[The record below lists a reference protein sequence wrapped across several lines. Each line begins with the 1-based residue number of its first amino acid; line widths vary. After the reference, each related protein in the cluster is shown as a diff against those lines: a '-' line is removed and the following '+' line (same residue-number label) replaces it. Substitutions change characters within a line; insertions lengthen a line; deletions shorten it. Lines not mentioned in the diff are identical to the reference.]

1 MLASMN
7 ENALREF
14 LKIEVAA
21 AIGPDGADMDLM
33 ALQDYIVVLLKRD
46 NSEIELKNA
55 CENELVDF
63 LGANT
68 NQFVRKMFN
77 AIRDGIFD
85 ARAPQRSDSRS
96 KRGRRTILTTRQSVL
111 KVTMVPLEAWITEG

>member
-1 MLASMN
+1 
-7 ENALREF
+7 
-14 LKIEVAA
+14 
-21 AIGPDGADMDLM
+21 M
-33 ALQDYIVVLLKRD
+33 AQTWISWRQDYIVVLLKRD

-63 LGANT
+63 LGVNT

-85 ARAPQRSDSRS
+85 AELLNVATLAR
-96 KRGRRTILTTRQSVL
+96 KEEGRTILTTRQSVL
-111 KVTMVPLEAWITEG
+111 KVTMYHWSLDYGGATWIHLRWLR